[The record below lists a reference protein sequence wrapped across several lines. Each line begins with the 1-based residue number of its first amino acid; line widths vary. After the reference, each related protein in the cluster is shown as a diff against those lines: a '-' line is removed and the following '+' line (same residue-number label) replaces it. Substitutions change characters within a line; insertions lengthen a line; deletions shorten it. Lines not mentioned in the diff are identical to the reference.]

1 MLDLGVETIDIHGG
15 GADLIFPHHECERVQ
30 SESLTGK
37 PFVRLWMHQ
46 AMVEMDGE
54 KMSKSLG
61 NLVFVSDLRKQYDP
75 RAIRI
80 ALINNHYRKSWSW
93 SADLMEK
100 ASNRLDSWINA
111 GSGDAGLEEVR
122 GCLDDDLNT
131 PEAVKAIDAQVLAG
145 NGISQAAML
154 LGVDVEKE

>member
-1 MLDLGVETIDIHGG
+1 
-15 GADLIFPHHECERVQ
+15 
-30 SESLTGK
+30 
-37 PFVRLWMHQ
+37 
-46 AMVEMDGE
+46 
-54 KMSKSLG
+54 
-61 NLVFVSDLRKQYDP
+61 
-75 RAIRI
+75 
-80 ALINNHYRKSWSW
+80 
-93 SADLMEK
+93 MEK

-131 PEAVKAIDAQVLAG
+131 PEAVKAIDEQVLAG